1 MVPIGCVRVLA
12 VSRIMAPDHCAGMTG
27 CDCTIEAVGLGC
39 LTVSVVRQV
48 QTIHMRCQVCGRIR
62 LAEASSLRPET
73 HQANYCTYKYAREQ
87 KDRDPI
93 REFCGFWHLV
103 HTSLPSPSRTS
114 SSVKRAK
121 LSRIVS

>member
-27 CDCTIEAVGLGC
+27 CDCTIEAVGLEC
-39 LTVSVVRQV
+39 LTVSVGRQV
-48 QTIHMRCQVCGRIR
+48 QTIHMRCQVYGRIR
-62 LAEASSLRPET
+62 LAEASSLRSET
-73 HQANYCTYKYAREQ
+73 HQANYYTYKDAGER
-87 KDRDPI
+87 KDRESI
-93 REFCGFWHLV
+93 REFRGFGHLV
-103 HTSLPSPSRTS
+103 HTSLPSPSRAS